1 MTFFTSSPN
10 HELSC
15 PFPWNCST
23 TWHLCDFR
31 NTLTQTGTFHRRRRQ
46 LTHRKDQTASGDQM
60 RDSED
65 SKYIGQVS
73 KEAGF
78 SAEVGKGQF
87 FVPRPSIMNKRRWT
101 VVCRGHTL
109 PRSNPQSELVCALK
123 DMCVF
128 VQSWI
133 QRQRICQ
140 DHPSSFEILI
150 LSKHTFHTCSWV
162 LISRGLSQYASQMLD
177 LEHFVAEQEGAS
189 AQFRR
194 SPHKRTSNDALQTFQ
209 KTRCRCSV
217 HISPEDCT

>member
-1 MTFFTSSPN
+1 MCVWFDKLNRNSEAR
-10 HELSC
+10 HREGRELSSDDLA
-15 PFPWNCST
+15 NLHT
-23 TWHLCDFR
+23 DKIQQL
-31 NTLTQTGTFHRRRRQ
+31 LVTGCE
-46 LTHRKDQTASGDQM
+46 TAKTAKS
-60 RDSED
+60 
-65 SKYIGQVS
+65 IAQVS
-73 KEAGF
+73 KKADC

-87 FVPRPSIMNKRRWT
+87 FVTRPSIMNESRWT
-101 VVCRGHTL
+101 VVCRGYTL
-109 PRSNPQSELVCALK
+109 PRSNPHSELECALK

-177 LEHFVAEQEGAS
+177 LEHFVAEREGAS

-209 KTRCRCSV
+209 KNQM
-217 HISPEDCT
+217 